1 MVVYL
6 VYICITSKNFE
17 NSETALK
24 FDRMDVH
31 CKIYWGIK
39 LSIKILECVKFN

>member
-1 MVVYL
+1 MHTCNNKPITIKKKIVVYL

-24 FDRMDVH
+24 IDRMDVH
-31 CKIYWGIK
+31 CKIY
-39 LSIKILECVKFN
+39 